1 VVSYGESGMNT
12 ELAKVCPAAR
22 GDLQQRFVAMARQA
36 VKAEGLQTLALP
48 GPAVAAAHEAGHAVL
63 FAALNNPPWQCWIK
77 HCRADGG
84 YTGGTDF
91 QPDAPKLHIQPNV
104 EPLAAINR
112 ACSTLAGW
120 AAESLFERAELKA
133 GSSLDEWTVAMA
145 LARSA
150 APALNCEAE
159 RLLTGVISA
168 TLHILEREAVA
179 VRTVQK
185 LLLRENRL
193 RGLKLH
199 SILANVER
207 RDVAALVLTGP
218 PCA

>member
-1 VVSYGESGMNT
+1 MNT
-12 ELAKVCPAAR
+12 ELDKVNSAAR
-22 GDLQQRFVAMARQA
+22 GDLDRRFVEMARQA

-48 GPAVAAAHEAGHAVL
+48 GPAVAAAHEAGHAVV
-63 FAALNNPPWQCWIK
+63 FAALNNPPWCCWVK
-77 HCRADGG
+77 HCRADDG

-91 QPDAPKLHIQPNV
+91 QPDAPKLHIRPDA
-104 EPLAAINR
+104 EPIAAINR

-120 AAESLFERAELKA
+120 AAEYLFERAELKA

-150 APALNCEAE
+150 AQALNCEAE
-159 RLLTGVISA
+159 RLLTGVVGA
-168 TLHILEREAVA
+168 TLHILERETVA
-179 VRTVQK
+179 VRAIQK
-185 LLLRENRL
+185 ALLRENRV

-207 RDVAALVLTGP
+207 RDVAALVMTGP
-218 PCA
+218 CYDG